1 MEDLLK
7 VGVIT
12 TTHGVRGEV
21 KVFPTTDNAERFL
34 ELEYVL
40 LDTGRE
46 LRRLD
51 IKNVRFFKN
60 LVILKF
66 DGIDNINDIE
76 KYKGKDFCLIT
87 YEMLKT
93 ANSSTGEQKVKSSN
107 MVFLPPLGMRF
118 FDIHALL
125 PYSIEVS
132 NVLLDAIHR
141 LWVMLLDMYKVD
153 KGSIYLNVRPGTLTI
168 EDEKN

>member
-1 MEDLLK
+1 MS
-7 VGVIT
+7 VM
-12 TTHGVRGEV
+12 
-21 KVFPTTDNAERFL
+21 FL
-34 ELEYVL
+34 IIAN
-40 LDTGRE
+40 T
-46 LRRLD
+46 
-51 IKNVRFFKN
+51 
-60 LVILKF
+60 
-66 DGIDNINDIE
+66 
-76 KYKGKDFCLIT
+76 KDFCLIT

>member
-12 TTHGVRGEV
+12 TTHGVRGEI
-21 KVFPTTDNAERFL
+21 KVFPTTDDAERFL

-76 KYKGKDFCLIT
+76 KYKGKDLWIPREEAQELGEDEYYIADLQGLNVVLEDGTEFGTLRDVMET
-87 YEMLKT
+87 G
-93 ANSSTGEQKVKSSN
+93 ANDVYIIDSNEHGEV
-107 MVFLPPLGMRF
+107 
-118 FDIHALL
+118 LL
-125 PYSIEVS
+125 PAIKECILDVDIETNTMTVHLMKG
-132 NVLLDAIHR
+132 LL
-141 LWVMLLDMYKVD
+141 
-153 KGSIYLNVRPGTLTI
+153 
-168 EDEKN
+168 

>member
-1 MEDLLK
+1 MKRPEELSHMLTEMYNDTKEGKIHWNISVQTTENNEAAEKPVEVED
-7 VGVIT
+7 GVSWTID
-12 TTHGVRGEV
+12 EC
-21 KVFPTTDNAERFL
+21 
-34 ELEYVL
+34 YVSYYC
-40 LDTGRE
+40 
-46 LRRLD
+46 
-51 IKNVRFFKN
+51 
-60 LVILKF
+60 
-66 DGIDNINDIE
+66 

>member
-1 MEDLLK
+1 MKKQEEIFHEIQDMMGETKEGRIRWSVEVQTTEANPVEEKPVEHEDGLDWT
-7 VGVIT
+7 ID
-12 TTHGVRGEV
+12 EC
-21 KVFPTTDNAERFL
+21 
-34 ELEYVL
+34 YVSYYC
-40 LDTGRE
+40 
-46 LRRLD
+46 
-51 IKNVRFFKN
+51 
-60 LVILKF
+60 
-66 DGIDNINDIE
+66 

-153 KGSIYLNVRPGTLTI
+153 KGSIYLNVRPGTPTL

>member
-1 MEDLLK
+1 MKTKRTLISIITLCAALSLTACNGSGSATTENSQKTQTESTTEAVDNSNTKLDDLYQQENR
-7 VGVIT
+7 I
-12 TTHGVRGEV
+12 
-21 KVFPTTDNAERFL
+21 FAEHK
-34 ELEYVL
+34 
-40 LDTGRE
+40 
-46 LRRLD
+46 D
-51 IKNVRFFKN
+51 IWDKLFGLMNKN
-60 LVILKF
+60 
-66 DGIDNINDIE
+66 
-76 KYKGKDFCLIT
+76 
-87 YEMLKT
+87 T
-93 ANSSTGEQKVKSSN
+93 ANRSIGEQKVKSSN

>member
-1 MEDLLK
+1 MS
-7 VGVIT
+7 
-12 TTHGVRGEV
+12 
-21 KVFPTTDNAERFL
+21 AMFL
-34 ELEYVL
+34 TIV
-40 LDTGRE
+40 
-46 LRRLD
+46 D
-51 IKNVRFFKN
+51 IK
-60 LVILKF
+60 
-66 DGIDNINDIE
+66 E
-76 KYKGKDFCLIT
+76 KIFVIT

-93 ANSSTGEQKVKSSN
+93 ANRSIGEQKVKSSN